1 MREVLSGSKSNSLIT
16 AHSSWDSI
24 AFERKVEVLQEL
36 TISDYANFER
46 EAHSAIQALSADG
59 VSLVTARISSSRTHD
74 LQKLQNVGFCV
85 VETTFSPAFIGGLG
99 DTIPSEFVVRNANSQ
114 DLQAIMMVAHEAFT
128 VSRFHNDPYI
138 PDAMAN
144 RRYENW
150 VKSTASSESQELLSI
165 VNAND
170 ELVGFFIS
178 ETTDHEA
185 YWHLTALARPFR
197 GRGLAAEVWKTVM
210 QFQSQ
215 LGVTSFRTTIS
226 GANIRVVNLYPRLGF
241 RLENPQT
248 SLHLHL

>member
-1 MREVLSGSKSNSLIT
+1 MRELLSGSKGNSLIT

-24 AFERKVEVLQEL
+24 AFERKVEVLQDL
-36 TISDYANFER
+36 TISDYADFER
-46 EAHSAIQALSADG
+46 EANSAIKTLSADG
-59 VSLVTARISSSRTHD
+59 VSLLTARISSARTRD
-74 LQKLQNVGFCV
+74 LEELQRVGFRV
-85 VETTFSPAFIGGLG
+85 VETTFSPAFVGRLV
-99 DTIPSEFVVRNANSQ
+99 DTNPSEFVVRTANSQ
-114 DLQAIMMVAHEAFT
+114 ELPSIMNVAHDAFT

-150 VKSTASSESQELLSI
+150 VRSTASSGSQELLSI
-165 VNAND
+165 VDSNN

-178 ETTDHEA
+178 ETTDNEA

-197 GRGLAAEVWKTVM
+197 GRGLAADVWKTVM
-210 QFQSQ
+210 KFQSL
-215 LGVTSFRTTIS
+215 LGVTRFRTTIS
-226 GANIRVVNLYPRLGF
+226 GANMPVVNLYPRLGF

>member
-1 MREVLSGSKSNSLIT
+1 MRELLSGSKANSLIT

-24 AFERKVEVLQEL
+24 AFERQVEVLQGL

-46 EAHSAIQALSADG
+46 EAHSAIKALSADG
-59 VSLVTARISSSRTHD
+59 IALLTARISSSRTRD
-74 LQKLQNVGFCV
+74 LEQLQNVGFRV
-85 VETTFSPAFIGGLG
+85 VETTFSPAYVGRLG
-99 DTIPSEFVVRNANSQ
+99 ATNESEFVVRNATSQ
-114 DLQAIMMVAHEAFT
+114 ELQAIMNVANEAFT

-138 PDAMAN
+138 PAAMAN

-150 VKSTASSESQELLSI
+150 VKSTSSSETQELLSI

-178 ETTDHEA
+178 ETTDNEA

-197 GRGLAAEVWKTVM
+197 GRGLAADVWKTVM

-226 GANIRVVNLYPRLGF
+226 GANMPVVNLYPRLGF